1 LYIYAMNDSTTSN
14 KPSKTVGKQPRHALE
29 LRARAKAAGIHLLI
43 SLLIAALAASLVFLL
58 WYPWPFRIVSG
69 GEELFL
75 LIISVDVILGPLLTF
90 AVFNRAKPRSELKR
104 DLTVVVLLQMAAL
117 AYGLYT
123 VYLARPVVV
132 AYETDRLR
140 VVTHVQV
147 QHEQLPAARPE
158 FRELSLTGPRL
169 VGTRNSKSDEL
180 IKSVDESLQGID
192 VSMRPSY
199 WVPYAESKDRV
210 LKRARGLDVLHK
222 QYPQHKAALDA
233 AVAKT
238 GKSEG
243 ELRFLP
249 LQARNLGWSALLDA
263 STGEPLGY
271 VPLDGFF

>member
-1 LYIYAMNDSTTSN
+1 MTISTSPNEPSN
-14 KPSKTVGKQPRHALE
+14 TFKKQPRHTADWKG
-29 LRARAKAAGIHLLI
+29 RAKAAGIHLLL

-90 AVFNRAKPRSELKR
+90 AVFNRAKPRKELVR
-104 DLTVVVLLQMAAL
+104 DLMVVVLLQLAAL

-132 AYETDRLR
+132 AYEIDRLR

-147 QHEQLPAARPE
+147 QHEQLAAAQPE
-158 FRELSLTGPRL
+158 FRELSLTGPKL
-169 VGTRNSKSDEL
+169 VGTRTSKGTEL
-180 IKSVDESLQGID
+180 MKSVDESLQGVE

-210 LKRARGLDVLHK
+210 LKRARGIDVLRK
-222 QYPQHKAALDA
+222 QYPQHKAELDA
-233 AVAKT
+233 AITKT
-238 GKSEG
+238 GKAEG
-243 ELRFLP
+243 TLRFLP

-263 STGEPLGY
+263 TTGEPVGY